1 MTQRSRAQPRIVVV
15 GPCASGKSTLAGQL
29 RALGHDVR
37 VSGQEHSSI
46 HNLWQK
52 LDHDVLVA
60 LEIDLE
66 TLRARRSESWPQAI
80 YDLQQERLRGAYDA
94 ADVVIDTASTPP
106 DQVLA
111 QVLAAIES
119 DEFSSP

>member
-1 MTQRSRAQPRIVVV
+1 MTERSRAQPRIVVV

-29 RALGHDVR
+29 RELGHDVR

-52 LDHDVLVA
+52 LDHDLLIA

-80 YDLQQERLRGAYDA
+80 YDRQQERLQGAYDV
-94 ADVVIDTASTPP
+94 ADVIIDTANTPP
-106 DQVLA
+106 DEVVA
-111 QVLAAIES
+111 QVLAAIDAVRLS
-119 DEFSSP
+119 

>member
-1 MTQRSRAQPRIVVV
+1 MAERSRPQPRIVVV
-15 GPCASGKSTLAGQL
+15 GPCASGKSTLAGRL
-29 RALGHDVR
+29 LALGHDVR

-60 LEIDLE
+60 LVIDLE
-66 TLRARRSESWPQAI
+66 TLRARRSASWPQEI

-94 ADVVIDTASTPP
+94 ADLVIDTASTPP
-106 DQVLA
+106 GQVVA
-111 QVLAAIES
+111 QVLAAIDDGS
-119 DEFSSP
+119 FS

>member
-1 MTQRSRAQPRIVVV
+1 MAERSRPQPRIVVV
-15 GPCASGKSTLAGQL
+15 GPCASGKSTLAERL
-29 RALGHDVR
+29 LALGHDVR

-60 LEIDLE
+60 LVIDLE
-66 TLRARRSESWPQAI
+66 TLRARRSASWPQAI

-106 DQVLA
+106 DQVVA
-111 QVLAAIES
+111 QVLAAI
-119 DEFSSP
+119 DAGRFS